1 MKRLQITTMKTLNQ
15 NNMAA
20 DIAKCVGKN
29 CKVKKSCYRF
39 TAIPSEYWQSYI
51 MPEVKDGKCN
61 MYWENKKQKK

>member
-1 MKRLQITTMKTLNQ
+1 M
-15 NNMAA
+15 A

-51 MPEVKDGKCN
+51 TPQVKDGKCD
-61 MYWENKKQKK
+61 MYWKNKTK